1 MLEIMAYGFMQRAL
15 LASALIGVLCS
26 AIGVFVVLKGLSF
39 IGAGTAHAAFAGVA
53 LAFLLDLNP
62 MGMAVLFGLMTVW
75 ITGLLVEKGRMK
87 LDVSIG
93 IFYTSTMAMAIL
105 FIGFMKGYNPEL
117 YGYLFGSILSVTPSD
132 LMVIAGLGLVVL
144 VALFLFNKEF
154 QFIAF
159 DQEMAEASGIP
170 ARNLF
175 FLLISLIALTI
186 VVSLK
191 AVGAVLVYAM
201 ILIPAAT
208 AYQLT
213 RSMKGMMVV
222 SILFG
227 VFSSVAGMFL
237 SYIMDIPSGAAIVLL
252 ATALFFLSVLFS
264 PKRRNPLRPVRSQES

>member
-15 LASALIGVLCS
+15 LASVLIGILCS
-26 AIGVFVVLKGLSF
+26 VIGVFVVLKGLSF

-53 LAFLLDLNP
+53 LAFLLNLNP
-62 MGMAVLFGLMTVW
+62 MSMAVLFGLMTVW

-105 FIGFMKGYNPEL
+105 FIGFMKGYNAEL

-132 LMVIAGLGLVVL
+132 LTVIAGLGLVVL
-144 VALFLFNKEF
+144 VALFLFYKEF

-175 FLLISLIALTI
+175 FLLLSLIALTI

-213 RSMKGMMVV
+213 RGMKGMMIV

-227 VFSSVAGMFL
+227 VLSSVSGMFL
-237 SYIMDIPSGAAIVLL
+237 SFVMDIPSGAAIVLL
-252 ATALFFLSVLFS
+252 ATALFFLSVLLS
-264 PKRRNPLRPVRSQES
+264 PKHRNPPRPVRSQES